1 MFNFD
6 FKFRNPWF
14 LHYWQII
21 TGKVIFFLRNIIFFF
36 WLIYHMFRN
45 LYLKTMASHSF
56 STYYLVQTNFSESCV
71 QNNPCFLG
79 CLKNNICVQVVFK
92 TIPVFRLC
100 SKQSQGSGCVK
111 NFPCVQVVFKTISV
125 FRLCSKQ
132 SLCSGCVKNRLCV
145 QVVFKRMRWLKRMRR
160 MDSVS
165 VPSSI
170 LLGNQSINQSQT
182 N

>member
-1 MFNFD
+1 MFQEYCPKNLVQINPRYIKASKKSNSLLECFSKRCLHMFNFD

-21 TGKVIFFLRNIIFFF
+21 TGNITFSPKSHFFFF

-92 TIPVFRLC
+92 TIPGFRLC
-100 SKQSQGSGCVK
+100 SK
-111 NFPCVQVVFKTISV
+111 
-125 FRLCSKQ
+125 L
-132 SLCSGCVKNRLCV
+132 SLCSGCV
-145 QVVFKRMRWLKRMRR
+145 
-160 MDSVS
+160 
-165 VPSSI
+165 
-170 LLGNQSINQSQT
+170 
-182 N
+182 